1 MPQGVPQ
8 RGHILLRSVN
18 VPVFRGKVVDYFRQG
33 DDLGSEDLADTGS
46 SSVF

>member
-8 RGHILLRSVN
+8 LGHILLRSVN
-18 VPVFRGKVVDYFRQG
+18 APVFGGKVVDYFRQG
-33 DDLGSEDLADTGS
+33 DDLGLEDLGNSGS